1 MASVSVYRFR
11 NCPIQQF
18 KTYFE
23 KWLNNAFMM
32 PLDGINGLQ
41 SSLSRKLRR
50 TAAIRPYCPDV
61 HTPVLVTKGSEKTF
75 VEQRSTPIPSRA
87 CLTGLPG
94 KAAGWETCAILSEM
108 TG

>member
-61 HTPVLVTKGSEKTF
+61 HAPVLVTKGSERTLSE
-75 VEQRSTPIPSRA
+75 VGANVRYA
-87 CLTGLPG
+87 D
-94 KAAGWETCAILSEM
+94 KAAVRSMPAKLEGM
-108 TG
+108 N